1 MKEETLQKT
10 LDISK
15 RLAKGE
21 NVKLHYIRKIES
33 KDIFLDDI
41 GVTVRVPQF
50 NSYTVTVEEIKI
62 QGDDVRIKT
71 GMANYHDPI
80 LQESSKICDTREEA
94 DKEAKKLQKKIY
106 LEAIQKLKT
115 ELSQLPRGKPRS
127 M

>member
-115 ELSQLPRGKPRS
+115 ELNKWGK
-127 M
+127 